1 MSTNSIFQIYIKRTA
16 TWRRGATLCSEMPHH
31 IDVKFTI
38 YTGNSGP
45 ERHNPV
51 GGALFFGPMRRHQDS

>member
-1 MSTNSIFQIYIKRTA
+1 M
-16 TWRRGATLCSEMPHH
+16 ATLCAEIPHH
-31 IDVKFTI
+31 IGVTFTI

-51 GGALFFGPMRRHQDS
+51 GCALFFGPMRRHQDR